1 MASNI
6 TNELQNHV
14 NYIRDELNKLYAA
27 NYTDEEREQMESDGE
42 AYDLY
47 SYFADA
53 LDIEYTIDNNLNFL
67 GARIAVTLGGPNI
80 YVNTRTGYVE
90 GYWGTDKAEAWI
102 SSEVCDE
109 INNVFEDCY
118 NSMRA

>member
-1 MASNI
+1 MK
-6 TNELQNHV
+6 ELESMV
-14 NYIRDELNKLYAA
+14 TSIRDDLNRLYEAD
-27 NYTDEEREQMESDGE
+27 YTDEERGDMEENGE

-53 LDIEYTIDNNLNFL
+53 LDIEYTISGSMDFL

-102 SSEVCDE
+102 PSEVCEE
-109 INNVFEDCY
+109 INAIFEDYY
-118 NSMRA
+118 NAARA

>member
-1 MASNI
+1 MK
-6 TNELQNHV
+6 ELENMV
-14 NYIRDELNKLYAA
+14 NSIRDDLNRLYEAD
-27 NYTDEEREQMESDGE
+27 YTDEERGEMEENGE

-53 LDIEYTIDNNLNFL
+53 LDIEYTISGNMDFL

-80 YVNTRTGYVE
+80 YINTRTGYVE

-102 SSEVCDE
+102 PSEVCDE
-109 INNVFEDCY
+109 INTIFEDYY
-118 NSMRA
+118 NAARA